1 MRWIVGIDRL
11 EHTLGAPQLARWLAM
26 RAAPKLELFAVHV
39 VEHTKTS
46 AKIGEGIAGI
56 VDAARETL
64 RAALATACDGATFD
78 AVDIVLAPD
87 ASHGLATV
95 ASREGADGILVD
107 RRADRIGHGLVR
119 LGRVARN
126 LLRTLPVPVL
136 VVPHDLAAVQIG
148 AGPIVVATDL
158 GPASVPAM
166 RFAGKLASQLGRPLT
181 ALHVSPGLDPFPS
194 FYGEG
199 VNIPVSEHR
208 GVAEVEQWMRA
219 HELAAADVGVLE
231 GSVVEAIIAEAR
243 RIEAPMIVCGT
254 EHLSPLVRL
263 FSASVAGDLARL
275 ADRAVLVVPG

>member
-1 MRWIVGIDRL
+1 
-11 EHTLGAPQLARWLAM
+11 M

-39 VEHTKTS
+39 VEHTKAS

-56 VDAARETL
+56 VDAACDTL
-64 RAALATACDGATFD
+64 RAALATATDGATFD
-78 AVDIVLAPD
+78 GVHIVLAPE
-87 ASHGLATV
+87 ASQGLAEFAT
-95 ASREGADGILVD
+95 REAVDGVIVD
-107 RRADRIGHGLVR
+107 RRANRIGHGLVR

-148 AGPIVVATDL
+148 AGPVVVATDL
-158 GPASVPAM
+158 GNASVAAM
-166 RFAGKLASQLGRPLT
+166 RFGSKLASQLGRPLT

-199 VNIPVSEHR
+199 VTPDVGERR

-219 HELAAADVGVLE
+219 HELAAADIGVLE
-231 GSVVEAIIAEAR
+231 GSVVESVIAEAR
-243 RIEAPMIVCGT
+243 RIDAPMIVCGT

-275 ADRAVLVVPG
+275 ADRAVLVVPSG